1 MATFWKNVQVSMQS
15 AAATAVSITGIT
27 QASPG
32 VVSHS
37 GTDPSDGDYVLLE
50 VSGMNKVN
58 KRVVR
63 VANQAVGTFELE
75 GIDTTNYTAFS
86 SGTFKVLTLG
96 SAFSTMTEV
105 TPQGGE
111 SEKIDLTTIHDSQRV
126 EALGVKSAF
135 SVDSTLIYDNS
146 DATHIAAAA
155 ASEAD
160 EEKAFMIQFSNSS
173 RLLWYGYVSMSN
185 LPGGQ
190 AQGVV
195 TTPISISS
203 TGLLTSY
210 AT

>member
-1 MATFWKNVQVSMQS
+1 MATFWSNVQVSMQS

-27 QASPG
+27 LASPG

-63 VANQAVGTFELE
+63 VANQAAGTYQLE
-75 GIDTTNYTAFS
+75 GVDTTNYSAFT

-96 SAFSTMTEV
+96 NTFSSMTEV
-105 TPQGGE
+105 SPQGGE
-111 SEKIDLTTIHDSQRV
+111 AESIDITTIHDSQRI
-126 EALGVKSAF
+126 EALGVSSAF
-135 SVDSTLIYDNS
+135 KVDSTLIYDNA
-146 DATHIAAAA
+146 DTTHIAAAA
-155 ASEAD
+155 ASE
-160 EEKAFMIQFSNSS
+160 EKTERAFMIQFSNSA
-173 RLLWYGYVSMSN
+173 RLLWYGYVNMSN

-195 TTPISISS
+195 TTPISITS
-203 TGLLTSY
+203 TGLLMSY
-210 AT
+210 ST

>member
-15 AAATAVSITGIT
+15 ATATAVTITGIT
-27 QASPG
+27 KASPG

-58 KRVVR
+58 NRVVR
-63 VANQAVGTFELE
+63 VASQASGTFELE
-75 GIDTTNYTAFS
+75 GIDTTNYTTFS

-96 SAFSTMTEV
+96 NAFSTMTEV
-105 TPQGGE
+105 SPQGGE

-135 SVDSTLIYDNS
+135 SVDSTLIYDNA
-146 DATHIAAAA
+146 DATHVAAAA
-155 ASEAD
+155 ASEEDA
-160 EEKAFMIQFSNSS
+160 EKAFMIQFSNNS
-173 RLLWYGYVSMSN
+173 RLLWYGFVSMSN

-195 TTPISISS
+195 TTPISITS